1 MITPDLVHR
10 RIAKFWGY
18 GCFGAPAWFVGM
30 EEGLG
35 PETDFEE
42 RFRAADGKATIDM
55 RRDMTG
61 VPHAMAWF
69 RPPAPPI
76 QQTWKYP
83 IALYLF
89 LRDGRSPTLEEIRA
103 YQLDVLGDI
112 DRKDSCVIELMPLP
126 ARSSGDAGWP
136 YSNYVGNRKQY
147 LERYKPE
154 RVRQLRNLIA
164 THRPRLVIF
173 HALTY
178 LSDWA
183 DVIGET
189 LSLITRQ
196 MYFAAVGGTACCAI
210 PNANSR
216 GMSYGRL
223 YDFAARVR
231 PRVSLTH
238 ELAR

>member
-1 MITPDLVHR
+1 
-10 RIAKFWGY
+10 
-18 GCFGAPAWFVGM
+18 
-30 EEGLG
+30 
-35 PETDFEE
+35 
-42 RFRAADGKATIDM
+42 M
-55 RRDMTG
+55 R

-69 RPPAPPI
+69 RPPTPPI

-89 LRDGRSPTLEEIRA
+89 LRDGKSPTREEIRA

-126 ARSSGDAGWP
+126 ARSSADKDWL
-136 YSNYVGNRKQY
+136 YSDYVGTRQQH

-164 THRPRLVIF
+164 THHPRLVIF

-183 DVIGET
+183 GVARA
-189 LSLITRQ
+189 SLRQVTGQ
-196 MYFAAVGGTACCAI
+196 MYFARWPV
-210 PNANSR
+210 PH
-216 GMSYGRL
+216 
-223 YDFAARVR
+223 FV
-231 PRVSLTH
+231 
-238 ELAR
+238 